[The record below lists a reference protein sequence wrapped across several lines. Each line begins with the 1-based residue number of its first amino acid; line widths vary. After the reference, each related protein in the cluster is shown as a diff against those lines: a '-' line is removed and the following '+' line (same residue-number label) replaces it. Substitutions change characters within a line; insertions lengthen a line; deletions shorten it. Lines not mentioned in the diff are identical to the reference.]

1 MTEEKGRFFVQWTLP
16 INPVD
21 NEEFEKFCGYDKKLM
36 LVEYATTA
44 QEASKII
51 EEILASKPINE
62 RPIGYTLFER
72 IHTNLNINIE
82 NPSK

>member
-1 MTEEKGRFFVQWTLP
+1 MTKKKGPFFVQWILP
-16 INPVD
+16 INPND
-21 NEEFEKFCGYDKKLM
+21 GKEFEMFYGYDKELM
-36 LVEYATTA
+36 PIEDAMTA
-44 QEASKII
+44 KEASKIV